1 MIQTPKII
9 AHRGLTT
16 DYPENTL
23 AAFVK
28 AQEAGADKIELDVHE
43 SKDGKLV
50 VYHDYLLGKPD
61 SGRGFIREQTGEY
74 IKSLTIQKDSV
85 TEQIPFLNQ
94 VFDRLRN
101 SCEYELEMKGTSQSF
116 IEHALETVKKYGLM
130 EYVEFTSPHPYVLT
144 QIKKMQ
150 DRAKIGIFVP
160 SFPEWMN
167 MELGVRL
174 VIDNAKL
181 GDIDVLHCPLSIL
194 TEASVKQFKSEGFVV
209 HAADCNTEM
218 DIHRA
223 LSLHV
228 DQLSTDNP
236 VLALKMRG
244 QK

>member
-1 MIQTPKII
+1 MIQSPKII

-16 DYPENTL
+16 DYPENTI

-28 AQEAGADKIELDVHE
+28 AQEAGADKVELDLHE
-43 SKDGKLV
+43 SKDGRLV
-50 VYHDYLLGKPD
+50 VHHDYMLGNPD
-61 SGRGFIREQTGEY
+61 SGRGLIREQTSEY

-85 TEQIPFLNQ
+85 IEQIPFLNQ

-116 IEHALETVKKYGLM
+116 IEHALDTVKKYELM

-150 DRAKIGIFVP
+150 DSAKIGTFVAL
-160 SFPEWMN
+160 FPEWMN
-167 MELGVRL
+167 TELGVRL

-181 GDIDVLHCPLSIL
+181 GNIDVLHCPLSIL
-194 TEASVKQFKSEGFVV
+194 TEASVKQFKTEGFIV
-209 HAADCNTEM
+209 HAADCNSEK
-218 DIHRA
+218 DIRKA

-228 DQLSTDNP
+228 DQLSTNNP
-236 VLALKMRG
+236 VLALKMRD
-244 QK
+244 QN